1 MKRIIKISIGLI
13 SAAIVFLVI
22 AALIFL
28 FYLNPFSADGPFM
41 GEAREN
47 CNLLNNPDQVL
58 AISPVSRVE
67 VYGRKGDDPAPT
79 VLLRDGDNRIKWCV
93 YAVADSLSEVYDIQF
108 RRYKPW
114 FILGTKVEGIVNW
127 TYGYEW
133 TGWYLGP
140 LGGLVEYY
148 YDW

>member
-1 MKRIIKISIGLI
+1 MRRILKISIGLI
-13 SAAIVFLVI
+13 LSAVIFLVV

-28 FYLNPFSADGPFM
+28 FYLNPFLADGPFT

-47 CNLLNNPDQVL
+47 CNLLRNPDQVFP
-58 AISPVSRVE
+58 IGSVSRFE
-67 VYGRKGDDPAPT
+67 VYEREGDDPAPT
-79 VLLRDGDNRIKWCV
+79 VLLRDGDNKIKWCV
-93 YAVADSLSEVYDIQF
+93 YAVAHSFSEVYDIEF
-108 RRYKPW
+108 RRYGTW
-114 FILGTKVEGIVNW
+114 FLIGTKVEGIVNW

-140 LGGLVEYY
+140 FGGLRKYY